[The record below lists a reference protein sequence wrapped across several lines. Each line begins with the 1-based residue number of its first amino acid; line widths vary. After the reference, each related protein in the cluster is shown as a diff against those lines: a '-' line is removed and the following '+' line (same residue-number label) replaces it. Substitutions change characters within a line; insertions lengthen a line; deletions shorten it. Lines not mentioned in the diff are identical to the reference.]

1 MGADR
6 DNVRPR
12 SRPRRVLM
20 TADTVGGVWTY
31 AIELSRALAARDHE
45 IVLAT
50 MGALP
55 TREQRREALAIE
67 GLELCPSAYKLIWMD
82 DPWRDIAAAEDW
94 LKGIA
99 QRFRPDIVHLNDLG
113 HGDGEWQAPLLVV
126 GHSCVLS
133 WWQAV
138 HGEPAPREWS
148 RYHRRVR
155 ANLRAADLVLA
166 PTRAMLEALERHYGP
181 LHATRVIANGK
192 RARRS
197 AALEKSPLVFSA
209 GRAWDEGKNIAALAR
224 AARHIAWPVAVA
236 GETRR
241 ADGTG
246 PALGGVQLLGPLDRE
261 SLAEWYARASIYVA
275 PARYEPFGLGILEAA
290 AAGAA
295 LVLGDIESL
304 REVWGDAA
312 LFVAPD
318 DDAALAR
325 AVSLLID
332 DPERCVRYALRA
344 QRRAAGYT
352 PAVMADAYARAYI
365 EIALGRE
372 RPRAA
377 SASAS
382 IGAAP

>member
-1 MGADR
+1 MAAERADAR
-6 DNVRPR
+6 VRA
-12 SRPRRVLM
+12 RPRRVLM

-31 AIELSRALAARDHE
+31 AIELCGALAARDHE

-50 MGALP
+50 MGAVP

-67 GLELCPSAYKLIWMD
+67 GVELCPSAYKLIWMD
-82 DPWRDIAAAEDW
+82 DPWRDVEAAEDW
-94 LKGIA
+94 LKGLA
-99 QRFRPDIVHLNDLG
+99 ARFKPDILHFNDLG
-113 HGDGEWQAPLLVV
+113 HGDIEWPAPLLLV

-138 HGEPAPREWS
+138 HGESAPREWG
-148 RYHRRVR
+148 RYYRRVR
-155 ANLRAADLVLA
+155 ANLRAADLVVA
-166 PTRAMLEALERHYGP
+166 PTEAMLRALERHYGP

-197 AALEKSPLVFSA
+197 TVLEKSPLVFSA
-209 GRAWDEGKNIAALAR
+209 GRVWDEGKNIATLAR
-224 AARHIAWPVAVA
+224 AARRIAWPVVIA
-236 GETRR
+236 GENRR
-241 ADGTG
+241 ADGTAV
-246 PALGGVQLLGPLDRE
+246 ALNDVEMLGSLERE
-261 SLAEWYARASIYVA
+261 ALAERYARASIYAA

-295 LVLGDIESL
+295 LVLGDIPSL

-312 LFVAPD
+312 LFVAPE

-332 DPERCVRYALRA
+332 DPERCVLYALRA
-344 QRRAAGYT
+344 QRRAAAYA

-365 EIALGRE
+365 ELALDRR
-372 RPRAA
+372 RPRAMVPMP
-377 SASAS
+377 